1 MEENNFGYGFE
12 HDDYGRFEQ
21 DIDQDTAYVI
31 RPEQMGGGASPQ
43 PQIKRTI
50 PIVTI
55 ALIVAN
61 VIAGIMCIGQL
72 LQNRWTQLSVREAE
86 WRVWTTYI
94 GDVPAFWL

>member
-61 VIAGIMCIGQL
+61 VIAGIMCI
-72 LQNRWTQLSVREAE
+72 RWTQLSVREAE

>member
-43 PQIKRTI
+43 PQIKRLS
-50 PIVTI
+50 
-55 ALIVAN
+55 LIH
-61 VIAGIMCIGQL
+61 I
-72 LQNRWTQLSVREAE
+72 
-86 WRVWTTYI
+86 
-94 GDVPAFWL
+94 